1 MPKSSDPNRMPDIPE
16 TNPSVNP
23 KTGAVN
29 PSAPTV
35 GTEQWGNTSD
45 ERRVLGQNEAAETPA
60 AQMKGN
66 PGDSMRAGSKH
77 AEQHA
82 TTNKR
87 PDDSGDAGRCPEDTN
102 QADLSR
108 RTSGSAFS
116 MNTSHG
122 GADRTFRCAD
132 AGNTDCRWETM
143 ADTEDEVM
151 RNVEEHW
158 KRDHGL
164 SDWTGPMRRRVR
176 DNIRHRQAA

>member
-1 MPKSSDPNRMPDIPE
+1 MPKSTDTNLNPNIPG
-16 TNPSVNP
+16 TNPSVDP

-45 ERRVLGQNEAAETPA
+45 ERRTLGQSA
-60 AQMKGN
+60 
-66 PGDSMRAGSKH
+66 S
-77 AEQHA
+77 EQQPD
-82 TTNKR
+82 TSNKR
-87 PDDSGDAGRCPEDTN
+87 DGRAPAGRRPEDTN
-102 QADLSR
+102 QGDLSR
-108 RTSGSAFS
+108 RTSASAYS

-132 AGNTDCRWETM
+132 MGNADCRFETSG
-143 ADTEDEVM
+143 DTEDEVM

-164 SDWTGPMRRRVR
+164 SDWTGPMRSRVR
-176 DNIRHRQAA
+176 DNIRHREAA